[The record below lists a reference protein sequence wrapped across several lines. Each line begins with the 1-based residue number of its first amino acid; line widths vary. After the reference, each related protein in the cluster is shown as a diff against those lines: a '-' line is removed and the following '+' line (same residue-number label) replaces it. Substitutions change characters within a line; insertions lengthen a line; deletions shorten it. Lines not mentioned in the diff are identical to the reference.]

1 MTTKKALIKALQLG
15 LIDMETFVA
24 ARRSTFDEIVDLL
37 ECVGFIHTL
46 AFRNGLYRPVWEV
59 V

>member
-1 MTTKKALIKALQLG
+1 MSTQKALIKALQLE
-15 LIDMETFVA
+15 LIDWETFVA

-37 ECVGFIHTL
+37 ECVGFVHTL

-59 V
+59 M